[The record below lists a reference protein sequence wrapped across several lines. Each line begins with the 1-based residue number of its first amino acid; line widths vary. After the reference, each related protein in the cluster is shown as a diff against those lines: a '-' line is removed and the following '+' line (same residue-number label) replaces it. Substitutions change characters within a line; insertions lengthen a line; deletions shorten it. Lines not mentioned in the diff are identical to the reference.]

1 MCETRDF
8 FPWVYL
14 TFLRVC
20 DSVRAKITSPQHIL
34 TNEINHAYMFF
45 KPFINDSLIATA
57 QYIRSY
63 LTVTRECLDYQ
74 NHSLELQYL

>member
-20 DSVRAKITSPQHIL
+20 DSVRAKITSPQHIFPQV
-34 TNEINHAYMFF
+34 IPQV
-45 KPFINDSLIATA
+45 K
-57 QYIRSY
+57 
-63 LTVTRECLDYQ
+63 
-74 NHSLELQYL
+74 

>member
-20 DSVRAKITSPQHIL
+20 DSVRAKITSPEHIL

-45 KPFINDSLIATA
+45 NTFIFNLLNTLPSNFG
-57 QYIRSY
+57 
-63 LTVTRECLDYQ
+63 VTSEQL
-74 NHSLELQYL
+74 

>member
-34 TNEINHAYMFF
+34 TNEIKHAYMFF
-45 KPFINDSLIATA
+45 NTFIFNLLNTLPSVFG
-57 QYIRSY
+57 
-63 LTVTRECLDYQ
+63 VTSEQL
-74 NHSLELQYL
+74 

>member
-20 DSVRAKITSPQHIL
+20 DSVRAKITSPEHIL

-45 KPFINDSLIATA
+45 NTFIFNLLNTLPSVFG
-57 QYIRSY
+57 
-63 LTVTRECLDYQ
+63 VTSEQL
-74 NHSLELQYL
+74 

>member
-8 FPWVYL
+8 FSWGCL

-45 KPFINDSLIATA
+45 KPFIFNLLNTLPSVFG
-57 QYIRSY
+57 
-63 LTVTRECLDYQ
+63 VTSEQL
-74 NHSLELQYL
+74 

>member
-8 FPWVYL
+8 FWSMCL

-45 KPFINDSLIATA
+45 NTFIFILLNTLPSVFG
-57 QYIRSY
+57 
-63 LTVTRECLDYQ
+63 VTSEQL
-74 NHSLELQYL
+74 

>member
-45 KPFINDSLIATA
+45 KPFIFNLLNTLPSIFG
-57 QYIRSY
+57 
-63 LTVTRECLDYQ
+63 VTSEQL
-74 NHSLELQYL
+74 

>member
-8 FPWVYL
+8 FWSMCL

-74 NHSLELQYL
+74 NHSLGLQYL